1 VRDILLEARTQLA
14 HARMAAG
21 WLDGQVWEYLG
32 HLDVATSNVANSPAD
47 VALLESQGEFFR
59 AALQPA
65 LANAIVLS
73 VFSLLEQALQRV
85 CERHAAYNRDQGAWS
100 RTPGSG
106 VVRAVE
112 YLKHV
117 CSTEFSQSRMLNDI
131 DDLRLI
137 RNHMAHRGA
146 DFRSAPRG
154 TSEAAKRHRILRE
167 DGAADPGKIL
177 AWMFALQSDL
187 LDKLE
192 QDLAR

>member
-14 HARMAAG
+14 HARMAAE

-32 HLDVATSNVANSPAD
+32 HLDVATSNVEDSGDIAM
-47 VALLESQGEFFR
+47 LESQGEFFR

-73 VFSLLEQALQRV
+73 VFSLMEQALQRV
-85 CERHAAYNRDQGAWS
+85 CERHAAYNRDQGAWA
-100 RTPGSG
+100 RTRGSG

-112 YLKHV
+112 YLKGV
-117 CSTEFSQSRMLNDI
+117 CSTEFSQSRMLVDI

-154 TSEAAKRHRILRE
+154 AAEAARRHGILRE
-167 DGAADPGKIL
+167 DGAADPEKIL

-187 LDKLE
+187 LDKVE
-192 QDLAR
+192 QDLVR